1 MKRPL
6 CLLAILLTAAVYI
19 YLELFLSDI
28 TGQVPDELDGTYQ
41 EVVGKVEAMEVRKN
55 FSGQYLPVIY
65 IIPTKQEYKHSQ
77 LIQCYME
84 SDDGTMPEIGQYV
97 RISGKVKVFT
107 SPTNPGEFDSKLYYS
122 SLKIS
127 YRLTAARAV
136 KIAGRPNR
144 YRMALYKVRLF
155 FERALDRS
163 MEEQDAA
170 IMKAMILGDKAYMD
184 EETRDMYKANG
195 IMHILAVSALHVS
208 IIGMGLYELLKRLN
222 VNRVVASLLAIVFM
236 YSYGVMCGMGTSSFR
251 AILMFALRLLA
262 PLLGRTYDLLSALA
276 LAEILLLLDQPLYLY
291 NSGFLFSFG
300 AVIGISVIRPSL
312 SSLKIFGGAGDDN
325 KMHFADE
332 EEDSG
337 GWRPLLSGAVIGF
350 KEGILSGFS
359 IMIATLPVYACFY
372 YTYPLHSLVLN
383 VMVIPIMGALM
394 MMGIASM
401 FLGAASGL
409 LGFIP
414 GIGVH
419 LVLGFYRFLC
429 SSEGL
434 VRGFTWYMGHS
445 DKWQV
450 AGYIMLITLF
460 VVISGMMKDD
470 KWSENIVRLV
480 TKVFGD
486 NEKNNDDE
494 RREDGRN
501 AGRKA
506 AGRVAASKND
516 GGRDNGCGLKTMLV
530 ADIIREFLLVAA
542 VVVLTFHATPE
553 LEIDMIDVGQGDG
566 IVINCEGKHMLIDG
580 GSTSKKNVG
589 KYQIIPVLKYKG
601 IGTLDAVVMSHEDED
616 HVSGIFEIMDD
627 MEKGGIK
634 IKQLILPEVAESSRG
649 ENFRKLQNHARELG
663 IPIAYINVGE
673 SFGMGKAQ
681 FTCVNPELN
690 MSTEGANAYS
700 TVLYMKYGQFTALFT
715 GDMEE
720 EGLDNVKRKLR
731 EAQFGR
737 ITLLKVAHHGSQYTT
752 DEEFLTLTNPRVA
765 LISCGRDNAYG
776 HPHEELLERIDAIG
790 AKVYRTDLGGLISA
804 TFDGSDVRL
813 SEFLQ
818 E

>member
-337 GWRPLLSGAVIGF
+337 GWRSLLSGAVIGF

-401 FLGAASGL
+401 FLGSVSAFF
-409 LGFIP
+409 GFIP
-414 GIGVH
+414 GVGVH
-419 LVLGFYRFLC
+419 LVLSFYRFLC

-450 AGYIMLITLF
+450 IAYVVMVAGF
-460 VVISGMMKDD
+460 VV
-470 KWSENIVRLV
+470 LA
-480 TKVFGD
+480 
-486 NEKNNDDE
+486 DE
-494 RREDGRN
+494 WVQGLLNRRSDGRN
-501 AGRKA
+501 GTVKQKYFGTFR
-506 AGRVAASKND
+506 
-516 GGRDNGCGLKTMLV
+516 M
-530 ADIIREFLLVAA
+530 ILLAAA
-542 VVVLTFHATPE
+542 VAVLTIHPPKE
-553 LEIDMIDVGQGDG
+553 LELGFLDIGQGDS
-566 IVINCEGKHMLIDG
+566 IVVSCGGKNMLIDG

-589 KYQIIPVLKYKG
+589 KYQIIPFLKYKG
-601 IGTLDAVVMSHEDED
+601 VGTLDAVVMTHEDED
-616 HVSGIFEIMDD
+616 HISGIFEILDD
-627 MEKGGIK
+627 MEKGGIR

-649 ENFRKLQNHARELG
+649 DNYHKLEYRARELN
-663 IPIAYINVGE
+663 IPITYINTGE
-673 SFGMGKAQ
+673 SFSLGKAQ
-681 FTCVNPELN
+681 FTCLNPQLN
-690 MSTEGANAYS
+690 MTTEGANAYS
-700 TVLYMKYGQFTALFT
+700 TVLLMHNGQFTALFT

-720 EGLDNVKRKLR
+720 EGLENVNSVLR
-731 EAQFGR
+731 SNPQQL
-737 ITLLKVAHHGSQYTT
+737 TLLKVAHHGSKYTT
-752 DEEFLTLTNPRVA
+752 NDEFLELTRPK
-765 LISCGRDNAYG
+765 LSIISCGRDNSYG
-776 HPHEELLERIDAIG
+776 HPHQELLDRLQAFNSQI
-790 AKVYRTDLGGLISA
+790 YRTDQSGEISVVIKN
-804 TFDGSDVRL
+804 GKIILNEICNSR
-813 SEFLQ
+813 
-818 E
+818 